1 MCSWASRADRD
12 GRRAPSSTD
21 SWPPFPVPPSSL
33 CSWVLTCSKGFGE
46 ARCGRP
52 KPSGLRPTGR
62 GARAVHLKQEPV
74 WGPGA
79 GLPLCPAGLETVAEP
94 GAPAVPSRDIPA
106 PGRGRPWPPRGC
118 IWSQVPITS
127 SGPAGGR
134 TEGRHGFQ
142 NASGL
147 SDAASSRVR
156 RGRRRGTSYQTRRRR
171 RLGHARPVV
180 GTRRRGQVLRPG
192 GRLAE
197 GSSRVRSPGPGS
209 SRAGTSRCRR

>member
-79 GLPLCPAGLETVAEP
+79 GLPLCPAGLETVAVP

-106 PGRGRPWPPRGC
+106 PGRGQPWPP
-118 IWSQVPITS
+118 
-127 SGPAGGR
+127 AA
-134 TEGRHGFQ
+134 
-142 NASGL
+142 ASGRRCL
-147 SDAASSRVR
+147 SPHRDRLVVQPKGDTAFKTLPVCQTPHRAVFEEGEGVERV
-156 RGRRRGTSYQTRRRR
+156 T
-171 RLGHARPVV
+171 
-180 GTRRRGQVLRPG
+180 RPG
-192 GRLAE
+192 GGG
-197 GSSRVRSPGPGS
+197 GSATRGR
-209 SRAGTSRCRR
+209 